1 MTELDRRL
9 RRHYEQA
16 KLSADSIE
24 AIIAAGDAVKNN
36 TESSSEA
43 TITVANERSLS
54 DQAMSGADDQ
64 TSTSADA
71 DKTAYTSK
79 RRWATARLAIA
90 AVLILSLGV
99 FMRLYGSHAERTDRT
114 LREVA
119 MNHATRLQLEF
130 HGESL
135 ASLDDNMQLLPFSL
149 VLPDRLYEGFDI
161 IGSRYC
167 SLSGNLA
174 AHLKFRE
181 SESGKFVSLFVT
193 FLADDLKRIQSEQAK
208 LDGIDVELWQEGG
221 LFYAL
226 AQQS

>member
-1 MTELDRRL
+1 MTELDKRL
-9 RRHYEQA
+9 RRYYQQT
-16 KLSADSIE
+16 KLSAENIE
-24 AIIAAGDAVKNN
+24 EFLAAGDAAQKK
-36 TESSSEA
+36 SDSLAEA
-43 TITVANERSLS
+43 TRSVADKRDLLE
-54 DQAMSGADDQ
+54 QEATAAAIQ
-64 TSTSADA
+64 TSNSTDA
-71 DKTAYTSK
+71 GVGASGQ
-79 RRWATARLAIA
+79 RWTIIRLATA

-99 FMRLYGSHAERTDRT
+99 FMRLYGSHVERTERT

-149 VLPDRLYEGFDI
+149 VLPDRLYEGYDI

-181 SESGKFVSLFVT
+181 SESGRSVSLFVT
-193 FLADDLKRIQSEQAK
+193 FLADDLKRIQSERAD
-208 LDGIDVELWQEGG
+208 LDGIGVELWQEGG